1 VVEAGK
7 EGSFDSKYVGWP
19 FVLEDGKQYKMY
31 YQTYDA
37 KENKVILCLA
47 ISKDG
52 IKWKKEGKVFEGIY
66 IYIFFFLT
74 FLNCFFRIR
83 FYHYIYLNVFVRR
96 RTG

>member
-1 VVEAGK
+1 MEAGK

-31 YQTYDA
+31 YQTYDT

-52 IKWKKEGKVFEGIY
+52 IKWKKEGKVFEGIN
-66 IYIFFFLT
+66 FT
-74 FLNCFFRIR
+74 FLNCFLGLDFNII
-83 FYHYIYLNVFVRR
+83 FI
-96 RTG
+96 